1 MAKVVV
7 VAVVVMVRVVTNSFY
22 FTIDQWGMRNIDEE
36 TKAQGGCA
44 FCPKFHS

>member
-7 VAVVVMVRVVTNSFY
+7 VVVVVRVVTNSFY

-36 TKAQGGCA
+36 REAQGGCA